1 MQVKDVTG
9 PGSIDAVL
17 DQACT
22 SKRHATLDTSS
33 LWYAYGGLDISGIRC
48 QAKAGAGLSADVSG
62 AMNGTP
68 FEAAFPP
75 PACLGPPKD
84 PCESPNQ
91 GFGEEGSE
99 HLVVAANVWV
109 GRNLTSRLHV
119 DALDNLFCVSQGSK
133 IVHLYSPWQL
143 AELDPEPPSKG
154 LPIESRWKSRLFHGP
169 AEWPVG
175 LQATAVAHVRTGECL
190 FIPAGWF
197 HEVFTISSKFSLA
210 ISFWCKSP
218 TPETAARVRLRPS
231 LLALAG
237 AARNGNETRARG
249 GNGDFYAFL
258 ADQQQRK
265 RVKGQEKCIA

>member
-1 MQVKDVTG
+1 M
-9 PGSIDAVL
+9 
-17 DQACT
+17 
-22 SKRHATLDTSS
+22 
-33 LWYAYGGLDISGIRC
+33 SGIRC

-265 RVKGQEKCIA
+265 RVKGQGKCIA